1 MDRYVTSQSGDNRG
15 TSAQSFKDDSKSL
28 LFPESLET
36 LQRGGGKRCRGGG
49 WGSAIKCRLVDMAC
63 MAIVPMN
70 S

>member
-49 WGSAIKCRLVDMAC
+49 CGVLSSAVLWIWRAWLLYL
-63 MAIVPMN
+63 
-70 S
+70 